1 MPPLSTI
8 RLSDILTITFTLFA
22 IIDVVGSIPVIIS
35 FKQNQPKFNPL
46 STTAFAGFLMIIF
59 LFVGETILNFIG
71 IDIHSFAMAGAL
83 VVFLLGLEMISGHN
97 LFKSEK
103 EIGAAGSLVPLGFP
117 ILAGSGTLTTLLS
130 LKASYSIYNV
140 LIAVVINLIVVFFV
154 LRSVDWIEQK
164 LGKAGI
170 LVVKKFFGVLII
182 AMAIKIFKSNFT
194 LDFFSR

>member
-1 MPPLSTI
+1 
-8 RLSDILTITFTLFA
+8 
-22 IIDVVGSIPVIIS
+22 
-35 FKQNQPKFNPL
+35 
-46 STTAFAGFLMIIF
+46 
-59 LFVGETILNFIG
+59 
-71 IDIHSFAMAGAL
+71 MAGAL